1 MENDYIAE
9 TFRACGLY
17 FVSDNTVENKDSS
30 EGLRA
35 ESDTNI
41 LSLKI
46 MYSYSNTATLEKCFK
61 TTVPGC

>member
-1 MENDYIAE
+1 MWKMV
-9 TFRACGLY
+9 TSLF

-30 EGLRA
+30 ECLRA
-35 ESDTNI
+35 ESDRNI

-46 MYSYSNTATLEKCFK
+46 MYSYSNTAILEKCFK